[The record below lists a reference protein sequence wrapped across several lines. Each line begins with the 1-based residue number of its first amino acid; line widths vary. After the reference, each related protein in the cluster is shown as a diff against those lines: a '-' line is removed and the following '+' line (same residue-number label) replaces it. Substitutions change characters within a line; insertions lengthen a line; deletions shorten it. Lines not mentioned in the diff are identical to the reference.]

1 MASPMVTAAMTT
13 HNAEAT
19 VIRAL
24 ASALNQDWPTLEIL
38 VVDDASSDG
47 TVALIEGFIREHATE
62 ARPIR
67 LLRQPFNGGVARA
80 RNRLV
85 EEACGE
91 FIAFFDDDD
100 ISAPDRVSRQHARI
114 AETEA
119 ALGHDLVLCH
129 TARLQEFPDGRLHYE
144 GTMGCEHQVVPFGS
158 AVADRILLGR
168 LSPGVIGSCATCSQ
182 MGRKSV
188 YRRLGGFD
196 PTLPRSE
203 DTDLNIRC
211 AYQGGAFAGLAAP
224 LVRQTM
230 TLGSEKNLAAELEA
244 YAALQTK
251 HRDYLSKQGW
261 LEFCLEWRQV
271 RRLHLSRSIGPFLV
285 RAAMLAIRHPIK
297 LSRKI
302 YWSLPAHQTRRQHRR
317 WQHAFV
323 LSSPAGPSKSQ

>member
-1 MASPMVTAAMTT
+1 MALPMVTAAITAY
-13 HNAEAT
+13 NAEAT
-19 VIRAL
+19 VTRAL
-24 ASALNQDWPTLEIL
+24 TSALNQDWPRLEIL
-38 VVDDASSDG
+38 VVDDASSDN
-47 TVALIEGFIREHATE
+47 TVALVEDFIREHATE
-62 ARPIR
+62 GRAIR

-85 EEACGE
+85 EEARGE
-91 FIAFFDDDD
+91 YIAFFDDDD
-100 ISAPDRVSRQHARI
+100 ISTPDRISRQYARI
-114 AETEA
+114 AETEM

-129 TARLQEFPDGRLHYE
+129 TARLQEFPEGRVHYE
-144 GTMGCEHQVVPFGS
+144 GTMGCEHQVVPYGS

-182 MGRKSV
+182 MARKSV
-188 YRRLGGFD
+188 YLRLGGFD

-203 DTDLNIRC
+203 DTDLNVRC

-224 LVRQTM
+224 LVRQTI
-230 TLGSEKNLAAELEA
+230 TRGSEKNLAAELEA

-261 LEFCLEWRQV
+261 LQFCLEWRQV
-271 RRLHLSRSIGPFLV
+271 RRLHLSRSVGTFLV

-297 LSRKI
+297 VTRKI
-302 YWSLPAHQTRRQHRR
+302 YWSLPAHQTRKQQRR

-323 LSSPAGPSKSQ
+323 LSSPAGPSKS

>member
-1 MASPMVTAAMTT
+1 MTAY
-13 HNAEAT
+13 NAEAT

-38 VVDDASSDG
+38 VVDDASTDG
-47 TVALIEGFIREHATE
+47 TVALVESFIREHATE

-67 LLRQPFNGGVARA
+67 LLRQPSNGGVARA

-85 EEACGE
+85 EEARGE

-100 ISAPDRVSRQHARI
+100 VSAPDRVSRQHARI

-129 TARLQEFPDGRLHYE
+129 TARLQEFPDGHLHYE
-144 GTMGCEHQVVPFGS
+144 ATMGCEHQVVPFGP

-168 LSPGVIGSCATCSQ
+168 LSAGVIGSCATCSQ
-182 MGRKSV
+182 MGRTSV

-211 AYQGGAFAGLAAP
+211 AYHGGAFAGLAAP
-224 LVRQTM
+224 LVLQTM
-230 TLGSEKNLAAELEA
+230 TPGAEKNLAAELEA
-244 YAALQTK
+244 HAALQAK
-251 HRDYLSKQGW
+251 HRDYLSRRGW
-261 LEFCLEWRQV
+261 LEFSLEWQEV
-271 RRLHLSRSIGPFLV
+271 RRLHLRRSMGPVLG
-285 RAAMLAIRHPIK
+285 RAALLAITHPMKFI
-297 LSRKI
+297 RKI
-302 YWSLPAHQTRRQHRR
+302 YWSLPAHRTRRQQRR
-317 WQHAFV
+317 WQQ
-323 LSSPAGPSKSQ
+323 PQ